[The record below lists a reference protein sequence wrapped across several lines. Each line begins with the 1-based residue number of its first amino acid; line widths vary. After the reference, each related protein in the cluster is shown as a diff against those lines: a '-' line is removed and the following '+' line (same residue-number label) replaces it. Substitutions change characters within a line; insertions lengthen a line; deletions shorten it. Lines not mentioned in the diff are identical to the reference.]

1 MTSRIVPV
9 VCFALWVLATPVL
22 AQHGVRATA
31 CGGTH
36 QGPSFPIY
44 CFQNLNGTLTEPN
57 GPNAGGSG
65 TGSPTGAGPTAVSA
79 QSTLVGSNGQ
89 ISTFAAVDLA
99 TATVRLR
106 STPQLNYT
114 GGSGLP
120 EAEWTE
126 TLTFANATTGPL
138 SVPFSWEADGVLAP
152 GLHRSVTLRATL
164 HLSPVGNT
172 PMPTLPTI
180 GGSSFL
186 QITQDGCFPA
196 NGAFCGQFGI
206 PDTYVYWRA
215 DAGSYDVS
223 NTPAPWTFERYGSR
237 GARLRGA
244 LILPPGISKITLRGL
259 VTLRCDE
266 SNTCDWSQPGHGV
279 SFAFGAIPSGV
290 SIASSSGVFLGTPV
304 PQPRPTNLSLVSVVG
319 NRATFRW
326 TPPTSVVPTGYVL
339 EGGVAP
345 GQVLGSLPTGNTATT
360 FTVDLP
366 TGAFYLR
373 VHALSASGKSPATNE
388 LQVFVNVPQPPA
400 APTRLLGLVNGS
412 ALGLSWM
419 HSAAGGAATSMRL
432 DVSGAVSASV
442 PIPAGE
448 SFAFPAMPPG
458 TYTFAVRAANAV
470 GASAASSPVTLT
482 FPGGCTGAPQT
493 PVALSATASGRVLS
507 LGWEPPAAGAALSS
521 YVLDVSGAV
530 TLSAPFATRSLTATV
545 PPGTYIFQVRAVNA
559 CGSSASSAPV
569 TVTIP

>member
-1 MTSRIVPV
+1 MTSRIVPFV
-9 VCFALWVLATPVL
+9 SLALWVLATPAL
-22 AQHGVRATA
+22 AQHSVRARA

-36 QGPSFPIY
+36 QGPSYPIY
-44 CFQNLNGTLTEPN
+44 CFQNLDGTLSEPN
-57 GPNAGGSG
+57 GPNAGG
-65 TGSPTGAGPTAVSA
+65 TGSGNPTGPGLTAVTA

-89 ISTFAAVDLA
+89 ISAYSSVDLA

-106 STPQLNYT
+106 STPQLNYA
-114 GGSGLP
+114 GGRGLP
-120 EAEWTE
+120 DAEWTD
-126 TLTFANATTGPL
+126 TLTFANATTGSL
-138 SVPFSWEADGVLAP
+138 SLPFSWEADGVLAP
-152 GLHRSVTLRATL
+152 GPHRSVHLSATL
-164 HLSPVGNT
+164 HLSSVPGS
-172 PMPTLPTI
+172 PMPTLPAIVTS
-180 GGSSFL
+180 GFL
-186 QITQDGCFPA
+186 QINTAGCEPVA
-196 NGAFCGQFGI
+196 GPHCGEFGI
-206 PDTYVYWRA
+206 PNSFVYWRA
-215 DAGSYDVS
+215 DSGSYS
-223 NTPAPWTFERYGSR
+223 AASTPAPWIFERYGSR

-244 LILPPGISKITLRGL
+244 FILPPGISKVTLRGL
-259 VTLRCDE
+259 VTLDCNE
-266 SNTCDWSQPGHGV
+266 SNTCDYSVPGHGIA
-279 SFAFGAIPSGV
+279 FAFGTIPSGV

-319 NRATFRW
+319 NRATLRW
-326 TPPTSVVPTGYVL
+326 TPPTSVIPTGYVL

-345 GQVLGSLPTGNTATT
+345 GQVLGSLPTGSTGTT
-360 FTVDLP
+360 FSVDLP

-373 VHALSASGKSPATNE
+373 VHALSANGKSPATNE

-482 FPGGCTGAPQT
+482 FPGGCTGAPET
-493 PVALSATASGRVLS
+493 PLALNATASGRVLS
-507 LGWEPPAAGAALSS
+507 LGWEPPAAGAAVSS
-521 YVLDVSGAV
+521 YVLDVSGAIA
-530 TLSAPFATRSLTATV
+530 LSVPFATRSLTAPV
-545 PPGTYIFQVRAVNA
+545 PPGTYTFQVRAVNA
-559 CGSSASSAPV
+559 CGTSASSAPV
-569 TVTIP
+569 SVTVP